1 MLIPLYPE
9 RLREFLRIWAIA
21 MTVLLAFVLAIN
33 TWHLTYESIIYDARA
48 FSMLGQPLAI
58 GQSLTVPALLLLSAL
73 KFYLVVAMF
82 MHLRYEK
89 PLLSR
94 FFTIGGILAGAL
106 YLVVL
111 AALGA
116 VAIF

>member
-1 MLIPLYPE
+1 MTDAGHHHPTPKQYVRIALIL
-9 RLREFLRIWAIA
+9 A
-21 MTVLLAFVLAIN
+21 VLTAAEVALFYLEEGVDEI
-33 TWHLTYESIIYDARA
+33 TQSI
-48 FSMLGQPLAI
+48 
-58 GQSLTVPALLLLSAL
+58 TVPALLLLSAL

-89 PLLSR
+89 RLLSR
-94 FFTIGGILAGAL
+94 FFTTGGILAGAL

>member
-1 MLIPLYPE
+1 MSAEGHQEHHHPTPREYVRIALIL
-9 RLREFLRIWAIA
+9 A
-21 MTVLLAFVLAIN
+21 VLTAAEVALFYLEQGVD
-33 TWHLTYESIIYDARA
+33 S
-48 FSMLGQPLAI
+48 I

-94 FFTIGGILAGAL
+94 FFTTGGILAGAL

>member
-1 MLIPLYPE
+1 MADNTHHHPQPRQYVTI
-9 RLREFLRIWAIA
+9 AI
-21 MTVLLAFVLAIN
+21 VLAV
-33 TWHLTYESIIYDARA
+33 LTAAEVALFYLEEGVDTV
-48 FSMLGQPLAI
+48 GQTI
-58 GQSLTVPALLLLSAL
+58 TVPALLILSAL

-94 FFTIGGILAGAL
+94 FFTVGGVLAGGL
-106 YLVVL
+106 YLITL

-116 VAIF
+116 VTLF